1 MLVRRLQTPSY
12 RSYRSEITDTVKSCY
27 HGRGT
32 VKKLDPPPPL
42 GKEIEQSAYWE
53 EEEDNR
59 RIPMSSSSQVGLP
72 DGFLFFFLV
81 INLIFLFTNAGLIC
95 CSFVLLVPVLMI
107 NSIVS
112 EANPSVRKRKILMY
126 ILFIVIT
133 VYIGWKIFEANC
145 CGYEAYGTV
154 PF

>member
-1 MLVRRLQTPSY
+1 MKKPT
-12 RSYRSEITDTVKSCY
+12 RSNRVC

-42 GKEIEQSAYWE
+42 RKETEQSAFWGQ
-53 EEEDNR
+53 EEDSRN
-59 RIPMSSSSQVGLP
+59 IPMGSSSQGGLP
-72 DGFLFFFLV
+72 DGILSFFLF
-81 INLIFLFTNAGLIC
+81 INGIFLFTKPGLIC
-95 CSFVLLVPVLMI
+95 CSIVVVVPVLMI
-107 NSIVS
+107 NSVVS
-112 EANPSVRKRKILMY
+112 EEDLSVRKRKVLVYFFLIALA
-126 ILFIVIT
+126 

>member
-1 MLVRRLQTPSY
+1 M
-12 RSYRSEITDTVKSCY
+12 
-27 HGRGT
+27 
-32 VKKLDPPPPL
+32 KKLDPPPPL
-42 GKEIEQSAYWE
+42 RKEAEQSAFWE
-53 EEEDNR
+53 QEDGKR
-59 RIPMSSSSQVGLP
+59 SIPMSSSSQGRLP
-72 DGFLFFFLV
+72 DGFLLFFLA

-95 CSFVLLVPVLMI
+95 CSFAVLIPVLMI

-112 EANPSVRKRKILMY
+112 EADPSVRKRKILMY
-126 ILFIVIT
+126 IFLVVIT

>member
-1 MLVRRLQTPSY
+1 MASRTQQWEHHSRLAISKKGI
-12 RSYRSEITDTVKSCY
+12 RCI
-27 HGRGT
+27 HGCST

-42 GKEIEQSAYWE
+42 GKETEQSTFWE
-53 EEEDNR
+53 QEDGKR
-59 RIPMSSSSQVGLP
+59 SIPMSSSSQGGLP
-72 DGFLFFFLV
+72 DGFLLFFLA

-95 CSFVLLVPVLMI
+95 CSFAVLIPVLMI

-112 EANPSVRKRKILMY
+112 EADPSVRKRKILMY
-126 ILFIVIT
+126 IFLVVIT

>member
-1 MLVRRLQTPSY
+1 MVCQM
-12 RSYRSEITDTVKSCY
+12 E
-27 HGRGT
+27 
-32 VKKLDPPPPL
+32 
-42 GKEIEQSAYWE
+42 
-53 EEEDNR
+53 
-59 RIPMSSSSQVGLP
+59 
-72 DGFLFFFLV
+72 FFCFSLS
-81 INLIFLFTNAGLIC
+81 INIIFLFTNAGLIC
-95 CSFVLLVPVLMI
+95 CSFAVLIPVLMI

-112 EANPSVRKRKILMY
+112 EADPSVRKRKILMY